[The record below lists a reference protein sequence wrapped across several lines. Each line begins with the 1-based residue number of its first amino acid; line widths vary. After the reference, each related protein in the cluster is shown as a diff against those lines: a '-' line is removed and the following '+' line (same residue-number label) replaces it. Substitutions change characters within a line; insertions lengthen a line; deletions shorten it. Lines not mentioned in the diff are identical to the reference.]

1 MDNLGNYIMNERIF
15 LFIKGTSGITTEGY
29 RRGHF
34 SSFTAGRKIWV
45 IAVDS
50 CVSAGC
56 SELVQRGLNK
66 ALIL

>member
-15 LFIKGTSGITTEGY
+15 LFIKGTSSVTTEGW
-29 RRGHF
+29 GHF
-34 SSFTAGRKIWV
+34 NSFTAGRKIWV

-66 ALIL
+66 PLIL